1 METNMIDPLDYIRA
15 RSALTDAAS
24 SAHLCYWV
32 PEQNLSYHD
41 GAMREAL
48 ALAAKHL
55 GYVLTPIT
63 TDIVAPIADIEH
75 TSTGG

>member
-1 METNMIDPLDYIRA
+1 MEIDMIDPLDYIRA

-55 GYVLTPIT
+55 GYTLAPIT
-63 TDIVAPIADIEH
+63 QEAAKNILPADEIN
-75 TSTGG
+75 G